1 MLVPDAPLVI
11 KDAGENRMLSQ
22 DNLYLLAAH
31 CQKKRRTWTSE
42 GACSSF
48 NPGPMSSA
56 LSLCHLVTFLCFNI
70 LKCRREVNLICLTKL
85 RGLNE
90 LIFC

>member
-22 DNLYLLAAH
+22 DNLCLLAAH
-31 CQKKRRTWTSE
+31 CGSDEHGLQREPAPVSIQAPCR
-42 GACSSF
+42 
-48 NPGPMSSA
+48 
-56 LSLCHLVTFLCFNI
+56 LLCHFVILCFNI